1 MKRPAARCRVRGTV
15 RLRRLGRILHQD
27 RGNAAIE
34 AAITVPVLIMLVLLF
49 IAGARLSLAGQKA
62 DAAAQAAARAASLER
77 TPGEGRDAAQKAAQQ
92 ALSGEQQACTSV
104 DVRADTSG
112 LAVPVGTVSAVTVTV
127 ACSVPIGDLVL
138 IGGGPG
144 VKTVTSSFTSVV
156 DAYRGR
162 S

>member
-1 MKRPAARCRVRGTV
+1 MTEPKPRTRLVA
-15 RLRRLGRILHQD
+15 RLRED

-34 AAITVPVLIMLVLLF
+34 AAITVPILITLVLLF
-49 IAGARLSLAGQKA
+49 IAAARLQLAGQKT

-77 TPGEGRDAAQKAAQQ
+77 TPGKGQDAAQRAARQ
-92 ALSGEQQACTSV
+92 ALSGEQQACSAV
-104 DVRADTSG
+104 SVRADTAG
-112 LAVPVGTVSAVTVTV
+112 LAVPVGQVSAVTVTV
-127 ACSVPIGDLVL
+127 SCRVPVGDLIL

-144 VKTVTSSFTSVV
+144 VRTVTSSFTSVV

>member
-1 MKRPAARCRVRGTV
+1 MTPPDTPRRPPWTEA
-15 RLRRLGRILHQD
+15 LHGD

-34 AAITVPVLIMLVLLF
+34 AAITVPVLIVLVLLF
-49 IAGARLSLAGQKA
+49 IAGARLSLAGQKT

-77 TPGEGRDAAQKAAQQ
+77 TPGQGQDAARQAARQ
-92 ALSGEQQACTSV
+92 ALSGEQQACASIE
-104 DVRADTSG
+104 VRADTAG

-127 ACSVPIGDLVL
+127 ACRVPVGDLVL

-144 VKTVTSSFTSVV
+144 VRTVTSSFTSVV

-162 S
+162 GRS

>member
-1 MKRPAARCRVRGTV
+1 MVAL
-15 RLRRLGRILHQD
+15 LRDD

-34 AAITVPVLIMLVLLF
+34 AAIVVPVLIVLVLLF
-49 IAGARLSLAGQKA
+49 IAGARLSLAGQKT

-77 TPGEGRDAAQKAAQQ
+77 TPGEGQNAAQQ
-92 ALSGEQQACTSV
+92 AAERALSGEQQACSSIRV
-104 DVRADTSG
+104 SADTSG
-112 LAVPVGTVSAVTVTV
+112 LAVPVGQVSAVTVTV
-127 ACSVPIGDLVL
+127 ACRVPVGDLML

-144 VKTVTSSFTSVV
+144 VRTVTSTFTSVV